1 MHSMLAQN
9 AFHGQW
15 YKSIWS
21 LNKTCIQTTIFK
33 FENWG
38 RRYFS
43 QSELPGNEAGAKMPW
58 IPFGTSTPSNS
69 TLAISSNF
77 LASSTRRN
85 GDLSTAGRRT
95 DDRTIP
101 VCVCESRM

>member
-85 GDLSTAGRRT
+85 GDLSTAGRRI

-101 VCVCESRM
+101 VCVCESRI